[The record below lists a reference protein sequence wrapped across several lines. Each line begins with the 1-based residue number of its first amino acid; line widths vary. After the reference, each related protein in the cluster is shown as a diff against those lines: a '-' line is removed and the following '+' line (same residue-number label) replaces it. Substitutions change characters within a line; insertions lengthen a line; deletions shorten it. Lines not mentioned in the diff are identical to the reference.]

1 MRRPSN
7 TVLNNLAF
15 ALALAILV
23 LLAWQGKRTQ
33 DALLRQG
40 EAERASLELITVIQG
55 MLSALQDVETGARGY
70 ILTGTAAYLEP
81 YADGREQLVI
91 ERKRLGEALLAR
103 DPANAAWLESLDRD
117 IHARLGISAENI
129 QAREQGLVAAA
140 AHLAGAGGKG
150 LMDRLRARLGLV
162 ESIERERLQAAR
174 AAVQRQYDRGR
185 RQLMIGGTIVG
196 LLLVGGLLAMNRNLM
211 ARRRLVQQAQAQR
224 GFLRSVTDA
233 DENLIFVRD
242 ASGCFTLCNRA
253 FARLLAMTPGDI
265 EGHLPA
271 DLPGVDRIA
280 TLLEG
285 DDALFDDGP
294 DLERELLVVDPA
306 GQERWFQV
314 HKQAISLP
322 NGSQAILSVAV
333 DISARRQLERMKS
346 EFVSTVSHEL
356 RTPLTAIRGALGMV
370 IGGMAGEVP
379 ESSRPLLA
387 IADKNS
393 ERLVSLI
400 NDILDIEKLDAGRV
414 ELQLQASPLRPLLEQ
429 AIEQNTPY
437 ATQFGVSL
445 SLQDDTGA
453 LVRVDPDRFAQVM
466 ANLLSNAVKHSPR
479 NREVVVD
486 AVRMGDT
493 VEIGV
498 RDQGVGIPPDFQHR
512 VFQRF
517 AQADASDA
525 RRRGG
530 TGLGLAITKALV
542 EQHGG
547 TIGFDTTPGVGTR
560 FHVRLPVTEAVDLPR
575 AAAEPDAP
583 ILVVDD
589 DPDSA
594 GQLADILRSSG
605 YVPVVAAGGADAR
618 SRLAEGAFR
627 GMAISLALRDEDAL
641 SVIADL
647 RAHASYRHL
656 PVLGVVVQA
665 EQPGG
670 TLEGSVIGVGDWL
683 RKPFDPERVLEA
695 VLACIDGTDRTPQV
709 LHVEDDADLRTL
721 VAGLLAGEPL
731 DLHGAGTLA
740 EARAALAVRRHDLVI
755 LDLMLP
761 DGDGAMLL
769 DELAAARP
777 APRVIIF
784 SARDTELPES
794 SVVMQRLVKSRQGAP
809 ELASL
814 IREHLRRW
822 PRAAGH
828 PGGTA

>member
-333 DISARRQLERMKS
+333 DISARRGWPS
-346 EFVSTVSHEL
+346 
-356 RTPLTAIRGALGMV
+356 
-370 IGGMAGEVP
+370 
-379 ESSRPLLA
+379 
-387 IADKNS
+387 
-393 ERLVSLI
+393 
-400 NDILDIEKLDAGRV
+400 
-414 ELQLQASPLRPLLEQ
+414 
-429 AIEQNTPY
+429 
-437 ATQFGVSL
+437 
-445 SLQDDTGA
+445 
-453 LVRVDPDRFAQVM
+453 
-466 ANLLSNAVKHSPR
+466 
-479 NREVVVD
+479 
-486 AVRMGDT
+486 
-493 VEIGV
+493 
-498 RDQGVGIPPDFQHR
+498 
-512 VFQRF
+512 
-517 AQADASDA
+517 
-525 RRRGG
+525 
-530 TGLGLAITKALV
+530 
-542 EQHGG
+542 
-547 TIGFDTTPGVGTR
+547 
-560 FHVRLPVTEAVDLPR
+560 
-575 AAAEPDAP
+575 
-583 ILVVDD
+583 
-589 DPDSA
+589 
-594 GQLADILRSSG
+594 
-605 YVPVVAAGGADAR
+605 
-618 SRLAEGAFR
+618 
-627 GMAISLALRDEDAL
+627 
-641 SVIADL
+641 
-647 RAHASYRHL
+647 
-656 PVLGVVVQA
+656 
-665 EQPGG
+665 
-670 TLEGSVIGVGDWL
+670 
-683 RKPFDPERVLEA
+683 
-695 VLACIDGTDRTPQV
+695 
-709 LHVEDDADLRTL
+709 
-721 VAGLLAGEPL
+721 
-731 DLHGAGTLA
+731 
-740 EARAALAVRRHDLVI
+740 
-755 LDLMLP
+755 
-761 DGDGAMLL
+761 
-769 DELAAARP
+769 AARW
-777 APRVIIF
+777 A
-784 SARDTELPES
+784 
-794 SVVMQRLVKSRQGAP
+794 
-809 ELASL
+809 
-814 IREHLRRW
+814 W
-822 PRAAGH
+822 
-828 PGGTA
+828 